1 MEMPWEGISFFLFW
15 DEGQLTQRACES
27 VKSILTDSTV
37 VYVRFLRGDSRPLW
51 QVQLTTVVIVTE
63 TSIGCLNPVN
73 SFIPEAIL

>member
-1 MEMPWEGISFFLFW
+1 MEMLWEGISFFLFW

-51 QVQLTTVVIVTE
+51 ASTADYSCDCNGNIHWVFKPSE
-63 TSIGCLNPVN
+63 
-73 SFIPEAIL
+73 